1 MMMFSIFIAAIEDHG
16 NDEKFTILYES
27 YVKLVM
33 KITFNYLSDFHY
45 AEEAAQSAFFALAK
59 NIDKIDLD
67 ETDKTRIYVCKCAKS
82 AAFDIL
88 RKLNKAPETVNL
100 DAFYDLAETEN
111 AESILE
117 ENEALRAMINTIKS
131 MPERY
136 RDVLSYKYLGDFRVS
151 EIADMLHISVKE
163 VRNLLYR
170 GNKLLKRTMIGGS
183 RSE

>member
-1 MMMFSIFIAAIEDHG
+1 MTISIFLAAIEDDG
-16 NDEKFTILYES
+16 NDEKFTILYEA
-27 YVKLVM
+27 YEKDVM
-33 KITFNYLSDFHY
+33 KIAFSYLKDFHY

-59 NIDKIDLD
+59 NIEKIDLD
-67 ETDKTRIYVCKCAKS
+67 EREKTKIYVFKCAKS

-117 ENEALRAMINTIKS
+117 ENEALRATINTIKS